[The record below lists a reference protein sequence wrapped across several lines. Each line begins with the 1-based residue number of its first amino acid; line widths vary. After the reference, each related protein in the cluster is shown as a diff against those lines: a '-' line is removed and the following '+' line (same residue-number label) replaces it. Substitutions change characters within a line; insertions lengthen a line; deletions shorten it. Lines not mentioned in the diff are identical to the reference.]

1 MTRAY
6 DALIVGSGIAGL
18 RAAIEIVSRGLRVA
32 ILTKDGPTDSS
43 SDKAQGG
50 IAAVLSDDDEIG
62 LHYEDTLRAGDGLC
76 NEGAVRVLVEEGPR
90 RALELIEWG
99 ARFDR
104 EGARLALTREAA
116 HSKRRILHAQ
126 GDSTGREIV
135 RALVARVRATPGV
148 ELLTRL
154 FSIDVVMQG
163 GRSVGLLAFDESC
176 GETLLL
182 RAPAVMLATG
192 GAGQVYRETTN
203 PPQATGDG
211 MAMAYRA
218 GAEMMDLEFVQFHPT
233 GLLLPGAPRFLLSE
247 AMRGEGGRL
256 VNGRGEPFMA
266 AIDPRGD
273 LAPRDV
279 VARGILAEMRRT
291 RSDSVFLDMTT
302 LDPGFVRGR
311 FPGIASTCA
320 RFGLDI
326 GRDRLPVAPCAH
338 FMMGGVKTGLSG
350 RTSIPGLYAAGEV
363 ACTGVHGANRLAS
376 NSLLEGLVFGARAGE
391 AMLQDAAAP
400 GAAVTPN
407 GPEPDAR
414 ALAARVRSIASSM
427 AGAAAGALRQV
438 MWDDVGLMRDA
449 RGLRRAVA
457 TVLELERGLEERPP
471 TRAGLETRNMLYV
484 GRLIAESALRREE
497 SRGSHHRSDFPRPEP
512 GRGRHSIIAP
522 GAPAPDLPRLP
533 RGRQASARG
542 EHPSGAGPIL
552 VD

>member
-1 MTRAY
+1 MSARSY

-18 RAAIEIVSRGLRVA
+18 RAAIELAAHGRRVA

-76 NEGAVRVLVEEGPR
+76 NEGAVRVLVEEGPQ
-90 RALELIEWG
+90 RARELIDWG

-104 EGARLALTREAA
+104 DGARLALTREAA

-135 RALVARVRATPGV
+135 RALVERVRATPGI

-154 FSIDVVMQG
+154 FSIDLVMQG
-163 GRSVGLLAFDESC
+163 GRSAGLLAIDETR
-176 GETLLL
+176 GEMLLL
-182 RAPAVMLATG
+182 RAPAVVLATG

-233 GLLLPGAPRFLLSE
+233 ALLLPGAPRFLLSE

-256 VNGRGEPFMA
+256 VNLRGEPFMA
-266 AIDPRGD
+266 AIDERGD
-273 LAPRDV
+273 LAPRDI
-279 VARGILAEMRRT
+279 VARGILEEMRRT
-291 RSDSVFLDMTT
+291 GSPTVFLDMTG
-302 LDPGFVRGR
+302 LEPGFVRRR
-311 FPGIASTCA
+311 FPNIAATCS
-320 RFGLDI
+320 RLGLDI
-326 GRDRLPVAPCAH
+326 ARDRLPVAPCAH
-338 FMMGGVKTGLSG
+338 FMMGGVKTGLFG

-376 NSLLEGLVFGARAGE
+376 NSLLEGLVFGARAGQ
-391 AMLQDAAAP
+391 AILQDAGPDDP
-400 GAAVTPN
+400 GRERSGS
-407 GPEPDAR
+407 GPEPRPGD
-414 ALAARVRSIASSM
+414 LAARVRSIAPEAS
-427 AGAAAGALRQV
+427 AAAVGALRQV
-438 MWDDVGLMRDA
+438 MWGDAGLVRTA
-449 RGLRRAVA
+449 EGLRRAVA
-457 TVLELERGLEERPP
+457 AVLEEERGLKERPP
-471 TRAGLETRNMLYV
+471 TRAGLEARNMLYV

-497 SRGSHHRSDFPRPEP
+497 SRGSHYRSDFPRPEP
-512 GRGRHSIIAP
+512 GRGRHGIIAP
-522 GAPAPDLPRLP
+522 GAPAPDLPLLP
-533 RGRQASARG
+533 RGEG
-542 EHPSGAGPIL
+542 
-552 VD
+552 

>member
-1 MTRAY
+1 MLPARDRSF

-18 RAAIEIVSRGLRVA
+18 RAAIELASRGRRVA

-50 IAAVLSDDDEIG
+50 IAAVLSDEDEID

-76 NEGAVRVLVEEGPR
+76 NEGAVRVLVEEGPQ

-135 RALVARVRATPGV
+135 RALVERARAMPEV

-154 FSIDVVMQG
+154 FSIDLVMQG
-163 GRSVGLLAFDESC
+163 GRSVGLLALDESG
-176 GETLLL
+176 GETILL

-192 GAGQVYRETTN
+192 GAGRIYRETTN

-273 LAPRDV
+273 LAPRDI

-291 RSDSVFLDMTT
+291 GSPTVFLDMTA

-311 FPGIASTCA
+311 FPGIAATCA
-320 RFGLDI
+320 RLGLDI

-338 FMMGGVKTGLSG
+338 FMMGGVKTGLLG

-376 NSLLEGLVFGARAGE
+376 NSLLEGLVFGARAGQ
-391 AMLQDAAAP
+391 AILQDSAAS
-400 GAAVTPN
+400 AASATIGRPSAAE
-407 GPEPDAR
+407 PE
-414 ALAARVRSIASSM
+414 ALAARVRSIAPTR
-427 AGAAAGALRQV
+427 AAAAVAALMQV
-438 MWDDVGLMRDA
+438 MWDDVGLLREA
-449 RGLRRAVA
+449 AGLRHAIGA
-457 TVLELERGLEERPP
+457 VLELERGLEERPP
-471 TRAGLETRNMLYV
+471 TRAGLEARNMLYL

-497 SRGSHHRSDFPRPEP
+497 SRGSHYRSDFPRPEP
-512 GRGRHSIIAP
+512 GRGRHAIIAP
-522 GAPAPDLPRLP
+522 GAPAPDLPVL
-533 RGRQASARG
+533 AR
-542 EHPSGAGPIL
+542 
-552 VD
+552 